1 MQGSGGGGSSSD
13 DLIQKRSVILRRRG
27 IQRTAPGHR
36 GPGDDCASNA
46 QKVLQVLRLSANYS
60 YDVSVTERLPR
71 VCQVV
76 SIGLGDQIE
85 GFYAGTRMPPG
96 RLRSKQGNEN
106 PDEDSDSGQKRR
118 VPANH

>member
-1 MQGSGGGGSSSD
+1 VAVNVTRLPKLAVPGR
-13 DLIQKRSVILRRRG
+13 KVSVTVGVIKPATTWVTVL
-27 IQRTAPGHR
+27 
-36 GPGDDCASNA
+36 GP
-46 QKVLQVLRLSANYS
+46 SAHYS
-60 YDVSVTERLPR
+60 YDVSVTERLSR

-85 GFYAGTRMPPG
+85 GLYAGTRVPPG

-118 VPANH
+118 VSANY